1 MKYNFS
7 INELRREDVGEFED
21 VVTHIRWS
29 LTGTDSE
36 GYEGTFRGATPLED
50 LSQLSELTFVPYSE
64 LKEKEIISWIEE
76 ILDANEHY
84 RQHIKD
90 RIQELINSER
100 PIKVAGEKDLPW
112 LNT

>member
-29 LTGTDSE
+29 LTGTDPD
-36 GYEGTFRGATPLED
+36 GYKGTFSGATPVED
-50 LSQLSELTFVPYSE
+50 LSELSELTFVPYSE
-64 LKEKEIISWIEE
+64 LKEKDVIDWIEV

-90 RIQELINSER
+90 RIQESINNERLVKLASENN
-100 PIKVAGEKDLPW
+100 LPW

>member
-29 LTGTDSE
+29 LTGTDPD
-36 GYEGTFRGATPLED
+36 GYKGTFSGATPVED
-50 LSQLSELTFVPYSE
+50 LSELSELTFVPYSE
-64 LKEKEIISWIEE
+64 LKEKDVIGWIEV

-90 RIQELINSER
+90 RIQESINNERLVKLASENN
-100 PIKVAGEKDLPW
+100 LPW

>member
-7 INELRREDVGEFED
+7 IIELRRQDVGEFED
-21 VVTHIRWS
+21 VVTHIRWR

-36 GYEGTFRGATPLED
+36 GYEGTFTGATPLED

-64 LKEKEIISWIEE
+64 LKEKEIISWIEV

-84 RQHIKD
+84 RQHIED
-90 RIQELINSER
+90 RIHESINNER
-100 PIKVAGEKDLPW
+100 LVKVASEKDLPW

>member
-29 LTGTDSE
+29 LTGTDPD
-36 GYEGTFRGATPLED
+36 GYKGTFSGATPVED
-50 LSQLSELTFVPYSE
+50 LSELSELTFVPYSE
-64 LKEKEIISWIEE
+64 LKEKDVIGWIEV

-90 RIQELINSER
+90 RIQESINNER
-100 PIKVAGEKDLPW
+100 LVKLASKNNLPW